1 MNKIMESMSSSTID
15 EISNV
20 VGFLLSSEARTATKY
35 ISEKL
40 VIRASLK
47 MAGKKLPAKNARTI
61 EIILTIGA
69 PNYEAREFIKKCKKA
84 KEPFPVKK
92 IQLQFPPQPKKKVVK

>member
-1 MNKIMESMSSSTID
+1 MSNPIVSLEPKHYS

-20 VGFLLSSEARTATKY
+20 VFTLLDSGARTATKY

-47 MAGKKLPAKNARTI
+47 LAGKKLPAKNVRII
-61 EIILTIGA
+61 EMVLTIGA
-69 PNYEAREFIKKCKKA
+69 PNYEAREFIKICKKA
-84 KEPFPVKK
+84 KEPFPDKK
-92 IQLQFPPQPKKKVVK
+92 IQLKFLPQPKKKVVK

>member
-1 MNKIMESMSSSTID
+1 MSNLFDSLESNHFIAIPD
-15 EISNV
+15 V
-20 VGFLLSSEARTATKY
+20 VNTLLYNGAKTATKY